1 MLSFLAQGVKQNLEK
16 DSKIFADLHGWLA
29 SESPLATLPADLSS
43 SSDRPDIVVTTAT
56 EVSILEL
63 TVCANVASNFAS
75 AKRRKEDRYAPLIAD
90 LEARGL
96 SVIYVTLE
104 LGTLGHYTKDALRAL
119 QLIMPSTARGVLS
132 NLLKSLAKIA
142 IGCSQTIFNARHSIL
157 VYIKTVLCY
166 LTLPCFCFVFVFHLY
181 CSTVVLPMFLYH
193 SYAPCQVPKVHT

>member
-16 DSKIFADLHGWLA
+16 DRKIFADLPGWLA
-29 SESPLATLPADLSS
+29 SESPLATLPADLSSS

-90 LEARGL
+90 LEARRL
-96 SVIYVTLE
+96 TVIYVTLE
-104 LGTLGHYTKDALRAL
+104 LGTLGHYTKDAPRAL

-142 IGCSQTIFNARHSIL
+142 IGYSQTIFNARHS
-157 VYIKTVLCY
+157 
-166 LTLPCFCFVFVFHLY
+166 PSW
-181 CSTVVLPMFLYH
+181 STSKLFYVI
-193 SYAPCQVPKVHT
+193 

>member
-16 DSKIFADLHGWLA
+16 DRKIFADLPGWLA

-75 AKRRKEDRYAPLIAD
+75 AKRRKEDRYASLIAD

-96 SVIYVTLE
+96 TVIYVTLE
-104 LGTLGHYTKDALRAL
+104 LGTLGHYTKDAPPPPPPRAL

-142 IGCSQTIFNARHSIL
+142 IGCSQTIFNARHS
-157 VYIKTVLCY
+157 
-166 LTLPCFCFVFVFHLY
+166 PSW
-181 CSTVVLPMFLYH
+181 STSKLFYVI
-193 SYAPCQVPKVHT
+193 

>member
-1 MLSFLAQGVKQNLEK
+1 MPVSFPTLHHVLSGCPTALDQGRLTWRHDSVLSFLAQGVKQNLEK
-16 DSKIFADLHGWLA
+16 DHKIFANLPGWLA

-90 LEARGL
+90 LETRGL
-96 SVIYVTLE
+96 TVIYVTLE
-104 LGTLGHYTKDALRAL
+104 LGTLGHYTKDVPRAL

-142 IGCSQTIFNARHSIL
+142 IGCSQTIFNVRHSQSWSKSKLFYVI
-157 VYIKTVLCY
+157 
-166 LTLPCFCFVFVFHLY
+166 
-181 CSTVVLPMFLYH
+181 
-193 SYAPCQVPKVHT
+193 